1 MKLFEA
7 MNLHER
13 NVHDIAKE
21 YNGLRKRVELQLK
34 GKKDGEKLKAA
45 ISGWVGGMEGLK
57 SVRQLIG
64 MLQKN
69 PAFKNDAVDKAIIKI
84 INELIRESSDERSEV
99 AKKQQASTK
108 RQEKMQTVIP
118 PGTTLSTGV

>member
-13 NVHDIAKE
+13 NIHDISNE
-21 YNGLRKRVELQLK
+21 YDGLRKRVELQLK

-57 SVRQLIG
+57 SVRQLVA
-64 MLQKN
+64 MLQKKS
-69 PAFKNDAVDKAIIKI
+69 AFKNDAVDKAIIKI
-84 INELIRESSDERSEV
+84 INELIRERSDEGSEV
-99 AKKQQASTK
+99 AKKQQVATK

-118 PGTTLSTGV
+118 SGTTLSTGV